1 MGRVYDALR
10 RAEAN
15 KPYVSAPPQT
25 HDFTRRDEQAGTFV
39 PPEVRAHRIVPSA
52 KQIEEELYS
61 MSSISSRATDAV
73 KSSAFTAHTAD
84 VSDGTALPNGTAS
97 RDAGATLNAA
107 RPARARGFV
116 SYDIVAARV
125 EPQQAVGESSG
136 ANYEA
141 VYQAIQQGRTYSP
154 IPQWAEIENTYKGRF
169 GNILDEAAKGQYSEE
184 NVQKR
189 LDVAAKE
196 ADGLL
201 AQSTG

>member
-1 MGRVYDALR
+1 MYSASDHKN
-10 RAEAN
+10 EAWEVM
-15 KPYVSAPPQT
+15 KYLSQDQVQT
-25 HDFTRRDEQAGTFV
+25 DY
-39 PPEVRAHRIVPSA
+39 A
-52 KQIEEELYS
+52 KLLG
-61 MSSISSRATDAV
+61 M
-73 KSSAFTAHTAD
+73 F
-84 VSDGTALPNGTAS
+84 P
-97 RDAGATLNAA
+97 
-107 RPARARGFV
+107 
-116 SYDIVAARV
+116 ARV

-184 NVQKR
+184 NVQKQ
-189 LDVAAKE
+189 LDEAAKE